1 MTSVR
6 RQLSENMKP
15 TTPAPWTKDRRNTLT
30 LSGTESD
37 TLVTSDVI
45 RDVISP
51 VSVTSKKAWCADVVQ

>member
-1 MTSVR
+1 
-6 RQLSENMKP
+6 MKP